1 MAESRPVRLAA
12 APSADA
18 ADLLDDDGAMAL
30 ALEQARLAAEQ
41 GEVPVGAVVLDAT
54 GHLLA
59 TGHNRTILDRDP
71 TAHAEVVA
79 LRAAARRLDNYRL
92 TGARLFVTLE
102 PCAMCL
108 GAMFHARLAEIVYGA
123 PDPKTG
129 ACGGVVDLSVQPRL
143 NHHARV
149 RGGVG
154 AQACGDL
161 LRDFF
166 RARRAAGRAA
176 RAQAATAPASASFVP
191 ASSASASAAPASSLP
206 ASAAPAAPAT
216 LTASAAPAS
225 FSEAPEADAPLLRN
239 SLSMPKQKPAS
250 AAPASPAPHPASHPA
265 AGGEHT
271 HLVCADPDCGA
282 HGVHEQPSGIYLIS
296 PSGAVADPAAL
307 DLAVER
313 LRALGFRVAVDRT
326 ALAVHERFAGTDR
339 QRLAAIQRALK
350 QKHPVVMATRGG
362 YGLSR
367 LLPQIDWRAVADSG
381 KTFIGQ
387 SDFTAFNLALLART
401 GAVSL
406 AGPTAVFDFGGKKVD
421 DLTQALFQET
431 LSGELE
437 ILSFESPGAD
447 PVDARGILW
456 GGNLAMVASL
466 VGTPYLPDVQGGI
479 LFLEDVS
486 EHPFRIE
493 RMLTQLWHAG
503 VLEKQHAIVLGQFT
517 DYRLAPHD
525 NGYDLDAVVRWLR
538 KTVRVPVITGLPYG
552 HVKVKATLPVGAPVG
567 IATEDGM
574 AHLVLREHGH

>member
-1 MAESRPVRLAA
+1 MAEF
-12 APSADA
+12 
-18 ADLLDDDGAMAL
+18 LDDDGAMAL
-30 ALEQARLAAEQ
+30 ALDLARQAAAL
-41 GEVPVGAVVLDAT
+41 GEVPVGAVVLDAA
-54 GHLLA
+54 GRLLA

-79 LRAAARRLDNYRL
+79 LRAAARLLDNYRL
-92 TGARLFVTLE
+92 TGVRLFVTLE

-108 GAMFHARLAEIVYGA
+108 GAMFHARLSEIVYGA

-143 NHHARV
+143 NHHTHV
-149 RGGVG
+149 RGGVQ

-161 LRDFF
+161 LREFF
-166 RARRAAGRAA
+166 RARRDAARAA
-176 RAQAATAPASASFVP
+176 RGRT
-191 ASSASASAAPASSLP
+191 
-206 ASAAPAAPAT
+206 PAASPSGGPA
-216 LTASAAPAS
+216 A
-225 FSEAPEADAPLLRN
+225 
-239 SLSMPKQKPAS
+239 LSSIFQDDPSMSKQKPAS
-250 AAPASPAPHPASHPA
+250 ALPDQPASRS
-265 AGGEHT
+265 GGEHT
-271 HLVCADPDCGA
+271 HLVCADPDCNV

-313 LRALGFRVAVDRT
+313 LRAMGFRVAADRT
-326 ALAVHERFAGTDR
+326 ALAVHERFAGTDK
-339 QRLAAIQRALK
+339 QRLAAIRRALK

-367 LLPQIDWRAVADSG
+367 LLPYIDWQAVADSG

-406 AGPTAVFDFGGKKVD
+406 AGPTAIFDFGGKKVD

-466 VGTPYLPDVQGGI
+466 AGTPYLPDVKGGI

-538 KTVRVPVITGLPYG
+538 KTVRVPVVTGLPYG
-552 HVKVKATLPVGAPVG
+552 HVKVKATLPVGARVG